1 MPMNN
6 SVLDAL
12 LLSLLVASTSTVM
25 VFGLGL
31 WLARLLYW
39 EDFRGKTLLSA
50 LITAPMVMPPTVMGY
65 LLVVV
70 LGREGVVGEPLYRLT
85 GWSPIFTWEG
95 AALAAMVVSLP
106 LMVRVCRAA
115 FENVDHELVL
125 MSYSLG
131 KSRWTTFRK
140 VVLPLSRGGVWAGAI
155 LAFARALGEFG
166 ATLMV
171 AGNIPGK
178 TSTLPL
184 ALYSAFQAGDDSL
197 ARHLAWLLSGVSLL
211 AIVLGERWSKKPW

>member
-1 MPMNN
+1 MDVNHPI
-6 SVLDAL
+6 VDAL
-12 LLSLLVASTSTVM
+12 ILSLLVASSATLL

-31 WLARLLYW
+31 WLAWLLYRG
-39 EDFRGKTLLSA
+39 DFAGRSLLSA

-65 LLVVV
+65 LLVVL
-70 LGREGVVGEPLYRLT
+70 LGREGLIGAPLYQLT
-85 GWSPIFTWEG
+85 GWSPIFTWQG

-115 FENVDHELVL
+115 FENVDRELVL

-131 KSRWTTFRK
+131 KSRWQTFRK
-140 VVLPLSRGGVWAGAI
+140 VVLPLSRGGVWAGTI
-155 LAFARALGEFG
+155 LSFARALGEFG

-178 TSTLPL
+178 TATLPL
-184 ALYSAFQAGDDSL
+184 ALYSAFQSGDDPL
-197 ARHLAWLLSGVSLL
+197 ARQLAWILTGVSLL
-211 AIVLGERWSKKPW
+211 AIILAERWSRKPW